1 MDGERFPLL
10 LSSNKKSLIS
20 FLFLCYNDV
29 TENEAQKELLSWKI
43 WILEGGSRNTA
54 RLPE

>member
-29 TENEAQKELLSWKI
+29 TENEAQKELLSWKR